1 MKKELGDFLS
11 ETISAINF
19 YKDDIISDEGLK
31 KVLVKLLE
39 ALQIKEAGIRNK
51 DITKIIKK

>member
-1 MKKELGDFLS
+1 MKKELGDFLDD
-11 ETISAINF
+11 TTTAINF